1 MIRYKNLHE
10 KKIEDIEKETL
21 SFFREKISISDT
33 GIQKFIEKLDINYN
47 EFHMILYNLFHSVL
61 KGDIYENRK
70 DKK

>member
-33 GIQKFIEKLDINYN
+33 EIQKFIEKLDINYN